1 MLIQLRPLR
10 EEDAY
15 TSIRWRADPDL
26 WVHTL
31 AAGRPAPRI
40 EDELQWIR
48 SVMADQS
55 SIRMAITLD
64 DRYVGNTYLTGL
76 TPNTAE
82 FHIFIGDRECWGRGI
97 ARRATELMLAKA
109 WSLDLDS
116 VHLIVHP
123 DNKAARRIYDALGF
137 VVTGQDDR
145 FIRMSL
151 QRPASGQVGRPE
163 C

>member
-10 EEDAY
+10 EDDAY
-15 TSIRWRADPDL
+15 TSILWRADPDL

-55 SIRMAITLD
+55 SIRMAITLE

-76 TPNTAE
+76 TPETAD

-109 WSLDLDS
+109 WSLGLEA
-116 VHLIVHP
+116 VHLMVHP
-123 DNKAARRIYDALGF
+123 NNKAARHIYDSLGF
-137 VVTGQDDR
+137 ETTGQEGR
-145 FIRMSL
+145 FICMSL
-151 QRPASGQVGRPE
+151 QRPVSGQGEPL
-163 C
+163 